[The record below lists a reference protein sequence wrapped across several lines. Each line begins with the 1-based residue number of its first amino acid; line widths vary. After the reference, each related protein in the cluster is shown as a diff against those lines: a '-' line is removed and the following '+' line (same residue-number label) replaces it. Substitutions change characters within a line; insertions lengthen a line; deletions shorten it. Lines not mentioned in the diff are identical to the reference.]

1 MNILRRSK
9 IMKKVK
15 LINDNFLDEIIE
27 KRTKINEKVVWSI
40 DTSVL
45 RREKVI
51 IFNDENNRKIREIII
66 PKDMLVFVEYID

>member
-1 MNILRRSK
+1 
-9 IMKKVK
+9 MKKVK
-15 LINDNFLDEIIE
+15 LINDNFQDEIIE
-27 KRTKINEKVVWSI
+27 KRTKINENVVWSI

-66 PKDMLVFVEYID
+66 PKDMLVIVEYID